1 VEMAISATEFVWRPL
16 FEAAGQTLAGIVG
29 SYATTKLIDRYFR
42 QNTFDGAMDLW
53 HRGIQANSIGE
64 GDSVRFDGLISPYT
78 QLFPCDP
85 FTNAQRWNNL
95 YQFTG
100 RISSAEYQSMEFFA
114 GSDAALRV
122 GSLNG
127 ESVVGLYGR
136 YGFVGEGMV
145 GVVPTS
151 VILKAIPDFFAPNFI
166 GTRAIVTGRLSRC
179 PGQHAYIIQAIAQR
193 AGVRF
198 DVAGYRNTWYLK
210 VDSVRPFRNSHD
222 NTVSLLGSIWA
233 ATEVSKEQY
242 LVQYGYL
249 TNQSERQACV
259 AHLQAE
265 KSWKKARI
273 YCDEIDCP
281 SQELSFKR
289 AFL

>member
-1 VEMAISATEFVWRPL
+1 MTATEFVWKPL

-29 SYATTKLIDRYFR
+29 SYATTKLVARYFR

-53 HRGIQANSIGE
+53 HRGIQACAIEENDSI
-64 GDSVRFDGLISPYT
+64 RFDGLISPYT
-78 QLFPCDP
+78 QLFPGDP

-100 RISSAEYQSMEFFA
+100 KISNAEYQSMEFFA

-136 YGFVGEGMV
+136 YGFVGEGVV

-151 VILKAIPDFFAPNFI
+151 LIKKAVPDFFLPEFI
-166 GTRAIVTGRLSRC
+166 GVRAVVKGRLSRC
-179 PGQHAYIIQAIAQR
+179 PGQHAYVIQAIAER

-198 DVAGYRNTWYLK
+198 DVSGYRNTWYMK
-210 VDSVRPFRNSHD
+210 IDSVSPFRDGSA

-233 ATEVSKEQY
+233 ATEVPKEQY

-249 TNQSERQACV
+249 TNQAERKACV
-259 AHLQAE
+259 EHLQAA
-265 KSWKKARI
+265 KAWTRARV

-281 SQELSFKR
+281 SAQLSFKR